1 MFTLFHILTGD
12 SKMKAHEYLVIA
24 GISVLSVYIVNHY
37 LISNF
42 TVNTVGAAG
51 ARTLNPA

>member
-1 MFTLFHILTGD
+1 
-12 SKMKAHEYLVIA
+12 MKAHEYLVIA